1 MITNQINR
9 NDAAAECMASTA
21 APSPAA
27 TSCSAAPSLPTTMR
41 SARYFGQ
48 HDVRVA
54 EEPVPACE
62 DDGVLIRTI
71 ASGVC
76 GTDAAVW
83 SHGPATGHRVEIG
96 GQLGHETVAR
106 VVAVGKNVQD
116 FEVGQRVYPY
126 PLLVRGDARLAGMIG
141 GFTDYIYVPKPVWG
155 ESLYTVDERIP
166 DKLAAF
172 IEPFT
177 VGYHAARQAAPA
189 PGDNAVVFGAGTIG
203 IAAALGLERLGAA
216 NVLVC
221 DISPLRLSI
230 AEKLGF
236 ATCNTAEEDA
246 FDTAA
251 ARFGTGLSAGAP
263 APNVACY
270 VDAAGA
276 DSLVEAFIERGMVDS
291 RLALV
296 AVSAAPRT
304 LSLLPLTYG
313 SKAIAGS
320 GGYRADDVPAV
331 MALMAED
338 PARLMP
344 MITHE
349 YPLEQIADALDTA
362 VDATRSLAVCVCME
376 GGDRR

>member
-1 MITNQINR
+1 MIMNQPHQ
-9 NDAAAECMASTA
+9 DEAARSQTVLPS
-21 APSPAA
+21 APA
-27 TSCSAAPSLPTTMR
+27 LPVTMR

-48 HDVRVA
+48 HDVRVGQ
-54 EEPVPACE
+54 EPVPVCG

-71 ASGVC
+71 VSGVC

-83 SHGPATGHRVEIG
+83 SHGPHTGHRVEIG

-106 VVAVGKNVQD
+106 IAAVGKNARD
-116 FEVGQRVYPY
+116 FTVGQRVYPY
-126 PLLVRGDARLAGMIG
+126 PLLARGDTRLAGMIG

-155 ESLYTVDERIP
+155 ESLYAVDERIP

-177 VGYHAARQAAPA
+177 VGYHAARQVAPA

-203 IAAALGLERLGAA
+203 IAAALGLEHLGAE

-221 DISPLRLSI
+221 DVSPLRLSI
-230 AEKLGF
+230 AEQLGF
-236 ATCNTAEEDA
+236 ATCNTAEEDV
-246 FDTAA
+246 FNAA
-251 ARFGTGLSAGAP
+251 TARFGAGLSAGAS

-276 DSLVEAFIERGMVDS
+276 DGLVEAFVERGMVDS

-313 SKAIAGS
+313 SKAIVGS

-344 MITHE
+344 TITHE
-349 YPLEQIADALDTA
+349 FALEQIGEALDAAADAA
-362 VDATRSLAVCVCME
+362 RSLAVCVRME
-376 GGDRR
+376 GGEHR